1 MLIEKYSNLYKEALK
16 EMLQLLHEE
25 IVAFEFWDDDL
36 IVYNTSSDT
45 DSLID
50 SYVSWENLIFIAIDD
65 FCNPCWCV
73 IGRIQRETSE
83 WSKIEKF
90 WSIEQ
95 LVVNT
100 EYRWKWLGK
109 LLLKRIEQSFLFY
122 EQPMY
127 QYQFSPQIKERM
139 NYINISDIKTGLLL

>member
-50 SYVSWENLIFIAIDD
+50 SYVS
-65 FCNPCWCV
+65 
-73 IGRIQRETSE
+73 
-83 WSKIEKF
+83 
-90 WSIEQ
+90 
-95 LVVNT
+95 
-100 EYRWKWLGK
+100 
-109 LLLKRIEQSFLFY
+109 
-122 EQPMY
+122 
-127 QYQFSPQIKERM
+127 
-139 NYINISDIKTGLLL
+139 